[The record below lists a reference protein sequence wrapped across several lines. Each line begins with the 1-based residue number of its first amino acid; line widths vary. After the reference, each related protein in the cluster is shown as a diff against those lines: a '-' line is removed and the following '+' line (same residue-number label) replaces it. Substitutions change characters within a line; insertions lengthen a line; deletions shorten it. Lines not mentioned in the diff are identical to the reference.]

1 MKMDA
6 KTIGVLF
13 VIVLVLAGV
22 AYMGMR
28 PEAPSEE
35 PEEAPDGAPPP
46 SEEAPETPETSPEEE
61 AGGPEEQPVTI
72 EIPPRPD
79 VPSIPGGTPRGW
91 TATYTEIYFNDFESA
106 TYPGVT
112 VNGETITEGALEGAA
127 SVKLS
132 QYQGI
137 ETDPTT
143 LPLEGDTY
151 YVFELDYQ
159 LFDAGSGEYPLWIN
173 LRPEGSTDEDESVVL
188 NGLLSNA
195 EPRGTFS
202 FGGLTPDATNYYLTL
217 TAATGTTIVID
228 DLRVYRLDPLP
239 VTSPPEGWAKLAELS
254 YPRLGNYQLGAPFH
268 WAEGTGMAP
277 DWPEE
282 ELVHELDEYLGKL
295 SLFDVVAGPGVS
307 SQTKETFFVKRLRE
321 LNPDI
326 VILPYTIYAETDCYY
341 KPPRATIDLTY
352 DFYSE
357 LPQEWV
363 MKDTHG
369 VAPECVNFPGQYML
383 NIFDDCPAVGG
394 QTYTDAVVNYMVD
407 NVMAS
412 GVWDGIMI
420 DNAIPKV
427 SFYIP
432 DSQDPSLIDFDIN
445 LNGQRD
451 ETPAQISDQTKEA
464 WIGFMESL
472 RAEVGENEIIIGN
485 AGFTPYGC
493 LAPYLDG
500 YIFEILLDSWFMGR
514 LQPNEGAWRTTFDLY
529 YMAQERTREPHLNIL
544 EAAGHPLGMS
554 DAPEDR
560 NYLEP
565 TAEDI
570 EKQRL
575 GLGTALLGDGFY
587 EYDLFDN
594 RAVPYWF
601 DEYMVDEDGVAVEDP
616 GCKGYLGMP
625 LGDAVE
631 LRSPETLLWEEGFE
645 GGAMPSDMQGEGA
658 VEDGRLVIY
667 NPDHTA
673 YKQTTKVDTKTGS
686 ISFSSGETCVV
697 EFDWEILETFDDRF
711 YVGIT
716 STEGML
722 GSYTLPE
729 VHTGGSGEVRFP
741 VTLNHGSGF
750 QLEIALTS
758 GGGKVAI
765 DDVKVYEG
773 GAGPWRRDFENGFVL
788 VNPLNKPYT
797 FTAEELV
804 GAYSRT
810 GIKRILGTQAP
821 EVNNGEPVTDTLTL
835 EPFDAIIL
843 LADHV
848 SGS

>member
-1 MKMDA
+1 MKIDV

-13 VIVLVLAGV
+13 VIVLVIAGV

-28 PEAPSEE
+28 PET
-35 PEEAPDGAPPP
+35 P
-46 SEEAPETPETSPEEE
+46 SEEAEEVPNGSPTSQEPSETTPETPGEE
-61 AGGPEEQPVTI
+61 PVTLK
-72 EIPPRPD
+72 IPPRPEA
-79 VPSIPGGTPRGW
+79 PYIPEGTPYGW
-91 TATYTEIYFNDFESA
+91 AANYTKIYSNDFESA
-106 TYPGVT
+106 TYSGVV
-112 VNGETITEGALEGAA
+112 VNGELVTEGVLDGVT

-137 ETDPTT
+137 ETDPTL

-151 YVFELDYQ
+151 YVFELDYRII
-159 LFDAGSGEYPLWIN
+159 DAGSGEYPLWIN
-173 LRPEGSTDEDESVVL
+173 LRPEGSMDEDESVVL
-188 NGLLSNA
+188 SGLLSNA

-202 FGGLTPDATNYYLTL
+202 FGGLTPGAPNYYLTL
-217 TAATGTTIVID
+217 TAATGTKIVID
-228 DLRVYRLDPLP
+228 NLRIFRLDPLP
-239 VTSPPEGWAKLAELS
+239 VTSPPEGWGRLAELS
-254 YPRLGNYQLGAPFH
+254 YPRLGNYQLGTPLN

-277 DWPEE
+277 DWPEG
-282 ELVHELDEYLGKL
+282 ELVHELDEYLEKL
-295 SLFDVVAGPGVS
+295 SLFDVVAGPAVS

-326 VILPYTIYAETDCYY
+326 VIVPYMIYAETDCFFE
-341 KPPRATIDLTY
+341 PPRATIDLTY
-352 DFYSE
+352 DFYSR
-357 LPQEWV
+357 LPQQWV

-369 VAPECVNFPGQYML
+369 GPLECVGFPGQFIM
-383 NIFDDCPAVGG
+383 NIFDDCPTVGG
-394 QTYTDAVVNYMVD
+394 QTYTDAVIDHMVD
-407 NVMAS
+407 DVMAS
-412 GVWDGIMI
+412 GIWDGIMI
-420 DNAIPKV
+420 DNTIPNV
-427 SFYIP
+427 NHYIP
-432 DSQDPSLIDFDIN
+432 DSQNPSLIDFDIN

-451 ETPAQISDQTKEA
+451 ETSAQISDQTEEA
-464 WIGFMESL
+464 WISFMERL
-472 RAEVGENEIIIGN
+472 RAEVGDNEIIIGN
-485 AGFTPYGC
+485 AGFTPYSS

-500 YIFEILLDSWFMGR
+500 YIFEILLDPWFMGG
-514 LQPNEGAWRTTFDLY
+514 LEPNEGAWRTTLDLY
-529 YMAQERTREPHLNIL
+529 YMAQERTQEPHLNIL

-554 DAPEDR
+554 DAPMDR

-570 EKQRL
+570 YKQRL

-645 GGAMPSDMQGEGA
+645 GGAIPSDMQGEGA

-673 YKQTTKVDTKTGS
+673 YKQTTKVETKTGS
-686 ISFSSGETCVV
+686 ISFSSGKTYIV
-697 EFDWEILETFDDRF
+697 EFDWEILETIDDRF
-711 YVGIT
+711 FVGVT
-716 STEGML
+716 CSDGVL

-729 VHTGGSGEVRFP
+729 VFAGSSGKVRFP
-741 VTLNHGSGF
+741 VTLNYGSNF
-750 QLEIALTS
+750 KLELVLTS
-758 GGGKVAI
+758 GGGRVAV
-765 DDVKVYEG
+765 DNVKVYEG

-797 FTAEELV
+797 FTAEELA
-804 GAYSRT
+804 GSWSRT
-810 GIKRILGTQAP
+810 DIKHIQGTQAP

-835 EPFDAIIL
+835 QPFDTIIL
-843 LADHV
+843 LTDHV
-848 SGS
+848 SSP

>member
-1 MKMDA
+1 
-6 KTIGVLF
+6 VN
-13 VIVLVLAGV
+13 
-22 AYMGMR
+22 
-28 PEAPSEE
+28 
-35 PEEAPDGAPPP
+35 
-46 SEEAPETPETSPEEE
+46 
-61 AGGPEEQPVTI
+61 
-72 EIPPRPD
+72 
-79 VPSIPGGTPRGW
+79 
-91 TATYTEIYFNDFESA
+91 YTEIYSNDFESA
-106 TYPGVT
+106 TYPGVA
-112 VNGETITEGALEGAA
+112 VNGELITEGALDGVT

-132 QYQGI
+132 HGQGI
-137 ETDPTT
+137 ETDPTL

-159 LFDAGSGEYPLWIN
+159 LLDVSSMHPLWIN

-188 NGLLSNA
+188 SGLLPNA
-195 EPRGTFS
+195 DPRGTFS
-202 FGGLTPDATNYYLTL
+202 IGGLTPDAPNYYLTL

-228 DLRVYRLDPLP
+228 NLRIFRLDPLP
-239 VTSPPEGWAKLAELS
+239 VTSPPEGWAELAELP
-254 YPRLGNYQLGAPFH
+254 YPRLGNYQLGAPYH
-268 WAEGTGMAP
+268 WAHDGTNMAP
-277 DWPEE
+277 DWPEGE
-282 ELVHELDEYLGKL
+282 CVHKLDEYLEKL
-295 SLFDVVAGPGVS
+295 SLFDIVAGPNVG
-307 SQTKETFFVKRLRE
+307 SQTAETFFVKRLRE

-326 VILPYTIYAETDCYY
+326 VLVPYTIYAENECYFE
-341 KPPRATIDLTY
+341 PPHATIDLTY

-369 VAPECVNFPGQYML
+369 EAPECVGYPGQLML

-394 QTYTDAVVNYMVD
+394 ETYTDAIADHIVE

-412 GVWDGIMI
+412 GIWDGVMI
-420 DNAIPKV
+420 DNTIPKV
-427 SFYIP
+427 SHFIP
-432 DSQDPSLIDFDIN
+432 NSQNPSLIDFDIN

-451 ETPAQISDQTKEA
+451 EPPAQISEQTKEA
-464 WIGFMESL
+464 WIGFMERL

-485 AGFTPYGC
+485 AGFTPYSC
-493 LAPYLDG
+493 LASYLDG
-500 YIFEILLDSWFMGR
+500 YIFEILLDPWFMGR
-514 LQPNEGAWRTTFDLY
+514 LQPNEGAWRTTLDLY
-529 YMAQERTREPHLNIL
+529 YMTQENTREPHLNIL
-544 EAAGHPLGMS
+544 EAAGHPLDVS

-570 EKQRL
+570 YKQRL

-587 EYDLFDN
+587 EYDLYDN

-616 GCKGYLGMP
+616 MCKGYLGMP

-631 LRSPETLLWEEGFE
+631 LRSLETLLWGEGFD
-645 GGAMPSDMQGEGA
+645 GGSLPSDMKGEGA
-658 VEDGRLVIY
+658 VEDSRLIVY

-673 YKQTTKVDTKTGS
+673 YKQTTKVETKTGS
-686 ISFSSGETCVV
+686 IPFSSGETCVV
-697 EFDWEILETFDDRF
+697 EFDWEILETIDDRF

-750 QLEIALTS
+750 KLEIALTS
-758 GGGKVAI
+758 GGGKVAV
-765 DDVKVYEG
+765 DDIKVYEG

-797 FTAEELV
+797 SNAEELA
-804 GAYSRT
+804 GSYSRT

-821 EVNNGEPVTDTLTL
+821 DVNNGEPVTDTLTL
-835 EPFDAIIL
+835 QPFDAIIL
-843 LADHV
+843 LADHT
-848 SGS
+848 SSP